1 MEKSII
7 AGDIEFVKGFSKIFG
22 WKLHYIFS
30 FAVNPISHGLFQ
42 VGSIRRG
49 EGGGAQSARGLFS
62 ETVKLLQSNLVH

>member
-49 EGGGAQSARGLFS
+49 EGGEHKVPVAFS
-62 ETVKLLQSNLVH
+62 LKR